1 MQFSAARA
9 GNQMLYMLESIL
21 IMLVA
26 TKAYNLVHTYCGS
39 PVTAACTSGGEKKQ
53 KKKQRTKKP
62 GRNVTEHY

>member
-9 GNQMLYMLESIL
+9 GNQMLYTLESIL

-26 TKAYNLVHTYCGS
+26 TKAKNLVHTYCGS
-39 PVTAACTSGGEKKQ
+39 PVTAACTSGGKKKQ
-53 KKKQRTKKP
+53 KTKKP

>member
-9 GNQMLYMLESIL
+9 GNQMLYTLESIL

-26 TKAYNLVHTYCGS
+26 TKAKNLVHTYCGS
-39 PVTAACTSGGEKKQ
+39 PVTAACTSGGKKTP
-53 KKKQRTKKP
+53 KKTKKP